1 MAVKKN
7 FLDRFI
13 ERVEDVDVNSRQAYI
28 LRLAR
33 ERGFFETIFN
43 AVEEGILVVDSG
55 LRIRYFNNAA
65 KEILG
70 LPEDLKKIRLPQL
83 LRGIDWRKILD
94 QDADE
99 WVRISRQELE
109 IAYPRHR
116 FISFY
121 LVPHQE
127 DPGMATVILH
137 DVTESRSRTL
147 EEVESQTAQAVSM
160 LAAGVAHEIGN
171 PLNSLYLNLQIL
183 ERYCAPDSEP
193 VPPEDAAE
201 MIRDCKAEVERLDNI
216 ITGFLAAIRPGNP
229 QLTPLDLKELV
240 TDTVT
245 FMRPELE
252 SRSVGVRFNW
262 PEAIPPVCGDGKQLK
277 QAFFNIIK
285 NALQAMPVGGELR
298 ISASVSPEAITL
310 EICDTG
316 NGITAGQMATLFAP
330 FKTNKP
336 DGNGLGMMIIE
347 RILREHGAEFAVNS
361 TPHEGT
367 SVEIRF
373 PRCERRMQMLPED
386 AGSEDEPP
394 GL

>member
-13 ERVEDVDVNSRQAYI
+13 ERVEDVDANSRQAYI

-43 AVEEGILVVDSG
+43 AVEEGILVVDTH

-70 LPEDLKKIRLPQL
+70 LPDDLEKIRLSQL
-83 LRGIDWRKILD
+83 LRGIDWRKILK
-94 QDADE
+94 QDAEE
-99 WVRISRQELE
+99 WAKISRQELE
-109 IAYPRHR
+109 IVYPRHR

-121 LVPHQE
+121 LAPHE
-127 DPGMATVILH
+127 ENPGMATVILH

-147 EEVESQTAQAVSM
+147 EALENQTAQAVSM

-183 ERYCAPDSEP
+183 ERACHDPERTISIEDSC
-193 VPPEDAAE
+193 E
-201 MIRDCKAEVERLDNI
+201 MIHDCKAEVERLDNI
-216 ITGFLAAIRPGNP
+216 ITSFLTAIRPGNP
-229 QLTPLDLKELV
+229 QFAPVDLRQLILE
-240 TDTVT
+240 TIA
-245 FMRPELE
+245 FMRPELDG
-252 SRSVGVRFNW
+252 RSVRVQCDW
-262 PEAIPPVCGDGKQLK
+262 PNALPTISGDAKQLK

-285 NALQAMPVGGELR
+285 NALQAMPVGGE
-298 ISASVSPEAITL
+298 IKVAATPYPESILL
-310 EICDTG
+310 EFSDTG
-316 NGITAGQMATLFAP
+316 NGITAEQMADLFAP

-347 RILREHGAEFAVNS
+347 RVLREHGAEFAVNS
-361 TPHEGT
+361 IPTEGT
-367 SVEIRF
+367 SIEIRF
-373 PRCERRMQMLPED
+373 PRFGRRLQMLPE
-386 AGSEDEPP
+386 AHHANPTHQ
-394 GL
+394 